1 MEQFCMEESEG
12 CTQESIR
19 FIPMSLDGIGLVLE
33 LPEGFYQ
40 MEEDRQHRYYP
51 RKGRPE
57 IILENG
63 SGVQITAQPL
73 NQKVESARIRFA
85 AEEVC
90 LLTKEMFP
98 RYEISPVYLCREG
111 KLPTGWFQMEMTDIK
126 AEHIKALSTVKECLV
141 LLTFTY
147 PARASAKW
155 RSIVRQSFRTFRE
168 SGDWTDGTD

>member
-12 CTQESIR
+12 CTQESIW

-63 SGVQITAQPL
+63 SGAQITA
-73 NQKVESARIRFA
+73 
-85 AEEVC
+85 
-90 LLTKEMFP
+90 
-98 RYEISPVYLCREG
+98 
-111 KLPTGWFQMEMTDIK
+111 
-126 AEHIKALSTVKECLV
+126 
-141 LLTFTY
+141 
-147 PARASAKW
+147 
-155 RSIVRQSFRTFRE
+155 
-168 SGDWTDGTD
+168 

>member
-19 FIPMSLDGIGLVLE
+19 FIPTSLDRIGLQLE

-73 NQKVESARIRFA
+73 NQKVESARIRCA

-90 LLTKEMFP
+90 LMTKEMFP
-98 RYEISPVYLCREG
+98 RYETSPVYLCREG
-111 KLPTGWFQMEMTDIK
+111 RLPAGWFQMEMTDTGT
-126 AEHIKALSTVKECLV
+126 EHIKVLSTVKEHMI

-147 PARASAKW
+147 PARESAKW
-155 RSIVRQSFRTFRE
+155 RSIIRQSLRTFRE
-168 SGDWTDGTD
+168 SGDRADGKN

>member
-1 MEQFCMEESEG
+1 
-12 CTQESIR
+12 
-19 FIPMSLDGIGLVLE
+19 
-33 LPEGFYQ
+33 

-98 RYEISPVYLCREG
+98 RYEISPVYLCRKETSDRLVSDGNDRYQSRTYQSPEHG
-111 KLPTGWFQMEMTDIK
+111 KGVSGTADIHVSGQSIREVEEHRTAEFQNIQGERG
-126 AEHIKALSTVKECLV
+126 LGRWNG
-141 LLTFTY
+141 LT
-147 PARASAKW
+147 KKM
-155 RSIVRQSFRTFRE
+155 
-168 SGDWTDGTD
+168 